1 MANEFVTI
9 NKSNATGFVTVSP
22 DPADILTDDGATPA
36 PNLYLP
42 TIYGGQTISID
53 IGFNI
58 VYPIM
63 PGDTLSTPVPAT
75 SVTALYN
82 FAAKG
87 INVTY
92 LGNVVRLSGTFSST
106 FAGEYYE
113 FVLNDNTLQALPA
126 DTTQDFKALVRYKM
140 PNSITQ
146 NNQYAF
152 SVTGPGETGNVT
164 LQANI
169 GQWIVWKYQTAV
181 TNIQT
186 LVSQGV

>member
-9 NKSNATGFVTVSP
+9 STSNATGFVSVNP
-22 DPADILTDDGATPA
+22 DPATVLTNDGEFAA

-63 PGDTLSTPVPAT
+63 PEGNVSAPAT
-75 SVTALYN
+75 TVTALYN
-82 FAAKG
+82 FAAQG
-87 INVTY
+87 INVSY
-92 LGNVVRLSGTFSST
+92 LGNIVRLTGTFSST
-106 FAGEYYE
+106 FNGEYYE
-113 FVLNDNTLQALPA
+113 FVLDDGTLEVLPP
-126 DTTQDFKALVRYKM
+126 DTTEDFKALVRYEM

-164 LQANI
+164 LQANV

-181 TNIQT
+181 NNIGT
-186 LVSQGV
+186 LKVRGP

>member
-9 NKSNATGFVTVSP
+9 NTSNAIGFVSISP
-22 DPADILTDDGATPA
+22 DPALVLTNDGEVPA
-36 PNLYLP
+36 PNLYIP
-42 TIYGGQTISID
+42 TIYGGQTTSID

-63 PGDTLSTPVPAT
+63 PEGSNSAPAT
-75 SVTALYN
+75 SVTALYD

-87 INVTY
+87 INVSSI
-92 LGNVVRLSGTFSST
+92 GNVVRLSGTFSGT
-106 FAGEYYE
+106 FEGEYYE
-113 FVLNDNTLQALPA
+113 FVFDNGTILALPPN
-126 DTTQDFKALVRYKM
+126 TTEDFKALIRYEM
-140 PNSITQ
+140 PDPVTQ
-146 NNQYAF
+146 NNLYAF

-169 GQWIVWKYQTAV
+169 GQWVVWNYQTAV
-181 TNIQT
+181 TNVQT

>member
-22 DPADILTDDGATPA
+22 DPADILTDDGAAPA

-63 PGDTLSTPVPAT
+63 PEGDVAAPAT
-75 SVTALYN
+75 SVTALYD

-87 INVTY
+87 INVSY
-92 LGNVVRLSGTFSST
+92 QGNVVRLSGTFSGT
-106 FAGEYYE
+106 FDGEYYE
-113 FVLNDNTLQALPA
+113 FVLNNGTVQALPP
-126 DTTQDFKALVRYKM
+126 DTTEDFKALVRYEM
-140 PNSITQ
+140 PNPVTQ

>member
-9 NKSNATGFVTVSP
+9 NTSNATGFVTVSP
-22 DPADILTDDGATPA
+22 DPALVLTNDGETAA
-36 PNLYLP
+36 PNSYIP

-63 PGDTLSTPVPAT
+63 PEGVVTTPAT
-75 SVTALYN
+75 SVTALYD

-87 INVTY
+87 INVSY
-92 LGNVVRLSGTFSST
+92 QGNVVRLSGTFSGT
-106 FAGEYYE
+106 FDGEYYE
-113 FVLNDNTLQALPA
+113 FVLNDGTVQALPP
-126 DTTQDFKALVRYKM
+126 DTTEDFKALVRYEM
-140 PNSITQ
+140 PNPVTQ

-164 LQANI
+164 LQANV
-169 GQWIVWKYQTAV
+169 GQWVVWRYQTAV

>member
-1 MANEFVTI
+1 MANETVTI
-9 NKSNATGFVTVSP
+9 NTSNATGFVAVSP
-22 DPADILTDDGATPA
+22 DPASVLTNDGESAA

-53 IGFNI
+53 VGFNI

-63 PGDTLSTPVPAT
+63 PEGNVTAPAT

-82 FAAKG
+82 FAAQG
-87 INVTY
+87 INVSY
-92 LGNVVRLSGTFSST
+92 LGNVVRLSGTFSSI
-106 FAGEYYE
+106 FEGEYYE
-113 FVLNDNTLQALPA
+113 FVLNDGTLEALPP
-126 DTTQDFKALVRYKM
+126 DTTEDFKALVRYEM
-140 PNSITQ
+140 PNPVTQ

-169 GQWIVWKYQTAV
+169 GQWVVWQYQTAV
-181 TNIQT
+181 NNIQT

>member
-9 NKSNATGFVTVSP
+9 NTSNAAGFVTVSP
-22 DPADILTDDGATPA
+22 DPAAVLTNDGETAA
-36 PNLYLP
+36 PNLYIP

-63 PGDTLSTPVPAT
+63 PEGNVSAPAT
-75 SVTALYN
+75 SVTALYD
-82 FAAKG
+82 FASKG

-92 LGNVVRLSGTFSST
+92 LGNVVRLSGTYSST
-106 FAGEYYE
+106 FDGEYYQ
-113 FVLNDNTLQALPA
+113 FVLDDGTLEVLPP
-126 DTTQDFKALVRYKM
+126 DTTEEFKALVRYEM
-140 PNSITQ
+140 PNPVTQ

-169 GQWIVWKYQTAV
+169 GQWIVWRYQTAV
-181 TNIQT
+181 DNIGS
-186 LVSQGV
+186 LRVRGP

>member
-9 NKSNATGFVTVSP
+9 NTSNATGFVTVSP
-22 DPADILTDDGATPA
+22 DPALVLTNDGEVAA
-36 PNLYLP
+36 PNLYIP

-63 PGDTLSTPVPAT
+63 PEGVVTAPAT
-75 SVTALYN
+75 SVTALYD

-87 INVTY
+87 INVSY
-92 LGNVVRLSGTFSST
+92 VGNLVRLSGTFSGT
-106 FAGEYYE
+106 FDGEYYE
-113 FVLNDNTLQALPA
+113 FVLNDGTVQALPP
-126 DTTQDFKALVRYKM
+126 DTTEDFKALVRYEM
-140 PNSITQ
+140 PTPVTQ

-164 LQANI
+164 LQTNV
-169 GQWIVWKYQTAV
+169 GQWVVWKYQTAV
-181 TNIQT
+181 TNVQT

>member
-9 NKSNATGFVTVSP
+9 NTSNATGFVAVSP
-22 DPADILTDDGATPA
+22 DPAAILTNDGETAA

-53 IGFNI
+53 VGFNI

-63 PGDTLSTPVPAT
+63 PEGTISAPAT
-75 SVTALYN
+75 SVTVLYD
-82 FAAKG
+82 FASKG
-87 INVTY
+87 INVSYVGNLIRLAGTY
-92 LGNVVRLSGTFSST
+92 SST
-106 FAGEYYE
+106 FDGEYYQ
-113 FVLNDNTLQALPA
+113 FVLNDGTLEFLPP
-126 DTTQDFKALVRYKM
+126 DTSEDFKALVRYEM
-140 PNSITQ
+140 PDPVTQ

-164 LQANI
+164 LQANV
-169 GQWIVWKYQTAV
+169 GQWIVWNYQTAN

-186 LVSQGV
+186 LVSQGI

>member
-1 MANEFVTI
+1 MANETVTI
-9 NKSNATGFVTVSP
+9 NTSNATGFVTVSP
-22 DPADILTDDGATPA
+22 DPAAVLTNDGESAA

-63 PGDTLSTPVPAT
+63 PEGNVSAPAT
-75 SVTALYN
+75 SVTAIYD
-82 FAAKG
+82 FAAQG

-92 LGNVVRLSGTFSST
+92 LGGGVRLSGIFPSPFDS
-106 FAGEYYE
+106 EYYQ
-113 FVLNDNTLQALPA
+113 FVLDDNSLEILPP
-126 DTTQDFKALVRYKM
+126 DTTSDFKALVRYEM
-140 PNSITQ
+140 PNPVTE
-146 NNQYAF
+146 NVQYAF

-169 GQWIVWKYQTAV
+169 GQWIVWSYQTAV
-181 TNIQT
+181 TNIST
-186 LVSQGV
+186 LRELGP

>member
-63 PGDTLSTPVPAT
+63 PEGVVAAPAT
-75 SVTALYN
+75 SVTALYD

-87 INVTY
+87 INVSY
-92 LGNVVRLSGTFSST
+92 QGNVVRLSGTFSGT
-106 FAGEYYE
+106 FDGEYYE
-113 FVLNDNTLQALPA
+113 FVLDDGTLEALPP
-126 DTTQDFKALVRYKM
+126 DTTEDFKALVRYEM
-140 PNSITQ
+140 PNPVTQ

-164 LQANI
+164 LQANV

-181 TNIQT
+181 DNIST
-186 LVSQGV
+186 LVQLGP

>member
-1 MANEFVTI
+1 MANEIVTI
-9 NKSNATGFVTVSP
+9 NTSNATGFVTVSP
-22 DPADILTDDGATPA
+22 DPAAVLTNDGEIAA
-36 PNLYLP
+36 PNLYIP

-63 PGDTLSTPVPAT
+63 PEGVVTAHAT
-75 SVTALYN
+75 SVTALYD

-87 INVTY
+87 INVSY
-92 LGNVVRLSGTFSST
+92 VGNLVRLSGTFSGT
-106 FAGEYYE
+106 FDGEYYE
-113 FVLNDNTLQALPA
+113 FVLNDGTVQALPP
-126 DTTQDFKALVRYKM
+126 DTTEDFKALVRYEM
-140 PNSITQ
+140 PNPVTQ

-164 LQANI
+164 LQANV
-169 GQWIVWKYQTAV
+169 GQWVVWNYQTAV
-181 TNIQT
+181 TNVQT

>member
-9 NKSNATGFVTVSP
+9 NTSNATGFVTVSP
-22 DPADILTDDGATPA
+22 DPAAVLTNDGETAA
-36 PNLYLP
+36 PNLYIP

-63 PGDTLSTPVPAT
+63 PEGNVSAPAT
-75 SVTALYN
+75 SVTALYD
-82 FAAKG
+82 FASKG

-92 LGNVVRLSGTFSST
+92 LGNVVRLSGTYSST
-106 FAGEYYE
+106 FEGEYYQ
-113 FVLNDNTLQALPA
+113 FVLDDGTLEILPP
-126 DTTQDFKALVRYKM
+126 DTTEEFKALVRYEM
-140 PNSITQ
+140 PNPVTQ

-169 GQWIVWKYQTAV
+169 GQWIVWRYQTAV
-181 TNIQT
+181 DNIGS
-186 LVSQGV
+186 LRVRGP

>member
-9 NKSNATGFVTVSP
+9 NTSNATGFVTVSP
-22 DPADILTDDGATPA
+22 DPAAVLTNDGETAA
-36 PNLYLP
+36 PNLYIP

-63 PGDTLSTPVPAT
+63 PEGNVSAPAT
-75 SVTALYN
+75 SVTALYD
-82 FAAKG
+82 FASKG

-92 LGNVVRLSGTFSST
+92 LGNVVRLSGTYSST
-106 FAGEYYE
+106 FEGEYYQ
-113 FVLNDNTLQALPA
+113 FVLDDGTLEVLPP
-126 DTTQDFKALVRYKM
+126 DTTEEFKALVRYEM
-140 PNSITQ
+140 PNPVTQ

-164 LQANI
+164 LQANV
-169 GQWIVWKYQTAV
+169 GQWIVWRYQTAV
-181 TNIQT
+181 DNIGS
-186 LVSQGV
+186 LRVRGP

>member
-9 NKSNATGFVTVSP
+9 NTSNATGFVSVSP
-22 DPADILTDDGATPA
+22 DPALVLTNDGEIAA

-58 VYPIM
+58 VSPIM
-63 PGDTLSTPVPAT
+63 PEGNVSAPAT
-75 SVTALYN
+75 SVTALYD
-82 FAAKG
+82 FASKG
-87 INVTY
+87 INVSY
-92 LGNVVRLSGTFSST
+92 VGNLIRLSGTYSST
-106 FAGEYYE
+106 FNGEYYQ
-113 FVLNDNTLQALPA
+113 FVLNDGTLEFLPP
-126 DTTQDFKALVRYKM
+126 DTTEDFKALVRYEM
-140 PNSITQ
+140 PDPVTQ

-164 LQANI
+164 LQANV
-169 GQWIVWKYQTAV
+169 GQWIVWNYQTAV

-186 LVSQGV
+186 LVSQGI